1 MADLQI
7 EGKIIEIF
15 EKQQVSASFAKREFV
30 VETED
35 QYPQMVKFELVQNKC
50 DDIDAHNKG
59 DQVSVHFN
67 VRGRKWTNKQGED
80 VYFVS
85 LNAYVLSQRVLNHK
99 RMCHL
104 LRMQMYLHLMI
115 CQMMKCHFKSS

>member
-67 VRGRKWTNKQGED
+67 VRGRKWTTNREKM
-80 VYFVS
+80 FI
-85 LNAYVLSQRVLNHK
+85 LSH
-99 RMCHL
+99 
-104 LRMQMYLHLMI
+104 
-115 CQMMKCHFKSS
+115 

>member
-1 MADLQI
+1 MAELQI

-85 LNAYVLSQRVLNHK
+85 LNAWRIESKSAQSQTDVPPPTDADVPPFDDLPDDE
-99 RMCHL
+99 MP
-104 LRMQMYLHLMI
+104 
-115 CQMMKCHFKSS
+115 F